1 MLRRL
6 PRVLGLALRRAEA
19 GGPRALHALQG
30 SAAEER
36 DNGSSR
42 LRAAFAVSALAAG
55 SALMSTS
62 TRAAAEEAASVAKPA
77 DMLQG
82 LKSLADAKEIVLYQY
97 EVCPFCNKARAAR
110 CVPDGLALSGPRVTS
125 SRPSWTSTRSPTA
138 WWRST
143 RCPRRS

>member
-62 TRAAAEEAASVAKPA
+62 TRAAAEAASVAKPA
-77 DMLQG
+77 DVLQG

-143 RCPRRS
+143 RFPRRS